1 MVQKENYYTSPLFY
15 GNWHCPMEVRWTW
28 KIFFYQNGLDN
39 NENETIEKTLKLCL
53 NFH

>member
-1 MVQKENYYTSPLFY
+1 
-15 GNWHCPMEVRWTW
+15 MEVRWTW

-53 NFH
+53 NFRQFYTQKDHLKK